1 MSRYILKISGKR
13 PSRFLEFLIKLHI
26 SFTLL
31 KQSKD
36 FFIIE
41 VSDEDY
47 EKIKKI
53 KTSYEINIIK
63 RKGLAYILHLIETK
77 KIFLCSILFAMFTM
91 IILTH
96 ITFSI
101 KIIETDES
109 IKNIIMEDLEEF
121 GIKKYHLKVDY
132 QKKEA
137 IRNKILEKEKDK
149 LEWLEIEE
157 IGTTYQIKLI
167 KRVKKDQEETLLPR
181 NIIAKKKA
189 MIVSIYAEAGEV
201 VSKKNQYV
209 EKGQVLISG
218 LIKNKEDIVSK
229 VAAKGKVYAEVWYK
243 VNMKLPLL
251 YEEEKLTGKSKQ
263 VLQFHFLSHDISL
276 NELFYYQHAKEK
288 ENILWKHSLLPFRFS
303 YTKKEQLQITRTKY
317 DKDHIEKNIVP
328 LAIKKLKA
336 KLGSDVEIISQKVL
350 KKDESTGKM
359 NIELFF
365 KVKEDIT
372 DYESIVDVD
381 INEEQQEE

>member
-1 MSRYILKISGKR
+1 
-13 PSRFLEFLIKLHI
+13 
-26 SFTLL
+26 
-31 KQSKD
+31 
-36 FFIIE
+36 
-41 VSDEDY
+41 
-47 EKIKKI
+47 
-53 KTSYEINIIK
+53 
-63 RKGLAYILHLIETK
+63 
-77 KIFLCSILFAMFTM
+77 
-91 IILTH
+91 
-96 ITFSI
+96 
-101 KIIETDES
+101 
-109 IKNIIMEDLEEF
+109 
-121 GIKKYHLKVDY
+121 
-132 QKKEA
+132 
-137 IRNKILEKEKDK
+137 
-149 LEWLEIEE
+149 
-157 IGTTYQIKLI
+157 
-167 KRVKKDQEETLLPR
+167 
-181 NIIAKKKA
+181 

-372 DYESIVDVD
+372 DYQSIVDVD
-381 INEEQQEE
+381 INKEQQEE